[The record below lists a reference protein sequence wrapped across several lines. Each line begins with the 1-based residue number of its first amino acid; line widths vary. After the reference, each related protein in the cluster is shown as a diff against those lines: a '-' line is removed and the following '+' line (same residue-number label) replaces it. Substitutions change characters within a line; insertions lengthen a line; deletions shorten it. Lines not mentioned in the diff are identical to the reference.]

1 MAAGLPIYLALF
13 GRDTLTASW
22 QAGLLGP
29 EMMRGTL
36 PAIAALQG
44 REENDWR
51 DEQPGKMIHQVDT
64 GPLPTLNFNPLG
76 RYYGSITTSGFYPV
90 IVSELWHWTGDKNLV
105 RPFIRPA
112 LTALGWLD
120 HYGDSDR
127 DGFYE
132 YQTRSDQGLRNQG
145 WKDSDDAM
153 VHEDGSQAR
162 GPIATCEEQ
171 GFVYVAKLHLSELL
185 WWLGDKDD
193 ARRLYHEATELKNRF
208 NEKFWMKDM

>member
-1 MAAGLPIYLALF
+1 F

-44 REENDWR
+44 CEENDWR

-90 IVSELWHWTGDKNLV
+90 VVSELWHWTGDKELV
-105 RPFIRPA
+105 QQFINPA
-112 LTALGWLD
+112 LKALGLARNSWGSRWRWFLRIPNTLRPRRAK
-120 HYGDSDR
+120 S
-127 DGFYE
+127 
-132 YQTRSDQGLRNQG
+132 GL
-145 WKDSDDAM
+145 
-153 VHEDGSQAR
+153 E
-162 GPIATCEEQ
+162 
-171 GFVYVAKLHLSELL
+171 GFVKF
-185 WWLGDKDD
+185 
-193 ARRLYHEATELKNRF
+193 ATG
-208 NEKFWMKDM
+208 